1 MPHHFSALL
10 CEHPETGI
18 RVKVKVEEV
27 IVRSTNMLGESQT
40 ALMYRTMETEAGQPA
55 TPKNHDDPNSIP
67 MQVDILCNNEY
78 ICFNVIESW

>member
-1 MPHHFSALL
+1 MLHHFTSLL

-27 IVRSTNMLGESQT
+27 VVRSTNMLGESQT
-40 ALMYRTMETEAGQPA
+40 ALMYKTMETEAGQPA
-55 TPKNHDDPNSIP
+55 RPKNYKDPGIP